1 MRNIWECSLTQT
13 NCKVCK
19 SGQLLSLRQNNCQ
32 QYLPITHDDEMTWN
46 LANALFKSLDF
57 VCSFIHFSKVLV
69 FGTIS
74 PEALYSTALGLN

>member
-1 MRNIWECSLTQT
+1 
-13 NCKVCK
+13 
-19 SGQLLSLRQNNCQ
+19 
-32 QYLPITHDDEMTWN
+32 MTWN

-74 PEALYSTALGLN
+74 PEALYSTALGLNGLGKDICKSKRETFILGWFSALY